1 MHGEHKEMAHDGW
14 LRTIAWLGGQSAH
27 GDPSVHGLRGAK
39 GANSANSA
47 SSTGGAVSERSP
59 AAQVAPRAM
68 ARRTVNDGA
77 GRPPARIHV
86 LDRPTPRTAAI
97 SWSDPG
103 VCHYGYQI
111 WDMGPAK
118 RTGVCV
124 LSGSPIQ
131 VGDIV
136 YCPREDEA
144 PVNVGSM
151 IAAAFVDA

>member
-1 MHGEHKEMAHDGW
+1 MHSEHKQMPQEGW
-14 LRTIAWLGGQSAH
+14 LRTIAWLGAREVG
-27 GDPSVHGLRGAK
+27 
-39 GANSANSA
+39 
-47 SSTGGAVSERSP
+47 ERTPGVP
-59 AAQVAPRAM
+59 AAGRAN

-77 GRPPARIHV
+77 PRPPARIHV

-111 WDMGPAK
+111 WDMVPAK
-118 RTGVCV
+118 RTGTCV
-124 LSGSPIQ
+124 LSGSAIQ

-136 YCPREDEA
+136 YCPREEEG
-144 PVNVGSM
+144 PVNAGAM

>member
-1 MHGEHKEMAHDGW
+1 MHSEHKEMAHDGW
-14 LRTIAWLGGQSAH
+14 LRTIAWLGAQSAQSAP
-27 GDPSVHGLRGAK
+27 GDPSAPGPRSTK
-39 GANSANSA
+39 SADS
-47 SSTGGAVSERSP
+47 GRERLP
-59 AAQVAPRAM
+59 VAQTAPRAM
-68 ARRTVNDGA
+68 VRRTVNDGA
-77 GRPPARIHV
+77 VHPPARIHV

-111 WDMGPAK
+111 WDMGPAR

-131 VGDIV
+131 VGDLV
-136 YCPREDEA
+136 YCPREEEA
-144 PVNVGSM
+144 PVNVGAM